1 MQFAQMSLLSDKKIN
16 ELKDAL
22 PKVVGNRIKY
32 FRQQQK
38 MTQVELANLTNKDR
52 QYIYKIEKGLVTPN
66 IVTISILLNAM
77 NISLKEFFSEGFD

>member
-1 MQFAQMSLLSDKKIN
+1 MSLLSDKKIN

-22 PKVVGNRIKY
+22 PKVVGNRIKH

-52 QYIYKIEKGLVTPN
+52 QYIYKIEKGAVTPN

-77 NISLKEFFSEGFD
+77 NISLKEFFSEGFE